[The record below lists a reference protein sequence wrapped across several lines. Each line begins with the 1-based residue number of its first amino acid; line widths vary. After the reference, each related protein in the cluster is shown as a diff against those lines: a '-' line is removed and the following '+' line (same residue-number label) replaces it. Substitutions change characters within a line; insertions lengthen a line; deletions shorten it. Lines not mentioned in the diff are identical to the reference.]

1 MNIRIT
7 PGLLSGKT
15 RAIPSKS
22 QAHRMLICAAFAQ
35 APTRLVCSQTNR
47 DIQATAQCLTALGAD
62 IHRTGDGYEIHPA
75 RSIPAQEP
83 THPQAT
89 WPSPPIVTF
98 SPLND
103 ERIPECGGLIFGG
116 GFPEIF
122 AARLAANK
130 SMKESI
136 ARAAA
141 DGMPIYAECGGFMY
155 LTREIKDFEGAAHE
169 MCGIIPMS

>member
-75 RSIPAQEP
+75 RSIPAQAVLP
-83 THPQAT
+83 CRDSGSTLRFLLPVVGALGVDAT
-89 WPSPPIVTF
+89 FMLEGRLAQRPL
-98 SPLND
+98 SPLWEEM
-103 ERIPECGGLIFGG
+103 ERMGCCLSRPTPDTIRCQGKLKPGDI
-116 GFPEIF
+116 
-122 AARLAANK
+122 R
-130 SMKESI
+130 
-136 ARAAA
+136 
-141 DGMPIYAECGGFMY
+141 
-155 LTREIKDFEGAAHE
+155 
-169 MCGIIPMS
+169 